1 MARQTVTVM
10 CMHALCKQERDLPT
24 TICYLSAQGALQ
36 VRANLRGTVNTWDDN
51 AWDELLAVVLGAIG
65 CRLRLGVKGL
75 LVVSS
80 CRWTD
85 TSYYSFERRCGGRC
99 GGRVH

>member
-1 MARQTVTVM
+1 MARQTDTVM
-10 CMHALCKQERDLPT
+10 CMHALCAQERDLPT
-24 TICYLSAQGALQ
+24 MICHLSAQGEGEFT
-36 VRANLRGTVNTWDDN
+36 REDN
-51 AWDELLAVVLGAIG
+51 AWDELLAVALGAIG

-75 LVVSS
+75 FVVSS

-85 TSYYSFERRCGGRC
+85 TSYYSFERGCGGRC